1 MQYNIYYIELLGEE
15 SLKGVTIP
23 VVVDS
28 RRTLTDDN
36 MAEVAKILNTY
47 RTVFV
52 RSNVSDILNTKV
64 YSVRGETW
72 DCLYASVAAIYTLTE
87 TSFIREIESGQ
98 RYITVNTENC
108 KSKVSIQYSDM
119 QALSVNHEI
128 DIPKL
133 NIKESETTENYTFEV
148 LKDTL
153 DKDSYTGII
162 YTEDSIEFSKLR
174 KEKVK
179 DIYKEVDY
187 LIVYYDRE
195 NEIVYFHVERNY
207 KSEQNLDSRAQ
218 IGFMISYLRGKGIEE
233 ENIKNICH
241 VLNTGQYAIMK
252 VEIENNTVFIKMNA
266 TTLLEGIIN
275 I

>member
-64 YSVRGETW
+64 YSVRGKTW

-128 DIPKL
+128 EIPKL

-195 NEIVYFHVERNY
+195 NKIVYFHVERNY